1 MARHKQNIMKE
12 MWGWCANKNVMFS
25 SVTELENKLKSC
37 YYGNFSIRKRRDS
50 YNRCSIDFM
59 LSGCKT

>member
-1 MARHKQNIMKE
+1 MK
-12 MWGWCANKNVMFS
+12 V
-25 SVTELENKLKSC
+25 VLEEDLFAGQTVLPCRAVEIVNSLKTS
-37 YYGNFSIRKRRDS
+37 YYGNFSLWKRRDS

>member
-1 MARHKQNIMKE
+1 ME
-12 MWGWCANKNVMFS
+12 VVLEEDLFS
-25 SVTELENKLKSC
+25 RQIVLLWQTSEIVNNLKTS
-37 YYGNFSIRKRRDS
+37 YYGNFSIWKRRDS